1 MKLKTFTVS
10 EVNRYIK
17 SYING
22 NPILSN
28 IKIEGEISNYKLY
41 DSGHSYFSLKD
52 EGSKI
57 SCVIFR
63 GVIEDIIDLY
73 DGLKVEITG
82 SISVYEKDGRYQVY
96 VKKISE
102 SGLGNLF
109 VKFEELKRKLDN
121 EGLFDEIHK
130 KEIPKFQDRVALITS
145 SKGAALRDII
155 SVAQRRNPM
164 TDLLILPVTVQGENS
179 KYEIVDAI
187 KIANS
192 LGDIDL
198 IIISRGGGSIEEL
211 WSFNEEIVAREI
223 YNSAIPIISAVGHET
238 DFTISDFVADMRAPT
253 PSAAAEMALVDM
265 TYIKNMIIDNYEKA
279 INIAENKLSILNNAM
294 KSFSKE
300 NLIEMMEKNIGLR
313 EKEVAFTYEKS
324 IETIDRKISDWGHSM
339 EKSLLRME
347 GVNPLN
353 QFKKGYAIVENKDND
368 IVKSVEELSLG
379 DETKTIFSDGE
390 IVSKILEISKKGV

>member
-28 IKIEGEISNYKLY
+28 IKIEGEISNFKLY

-52 EGSKI
+52 ESSKI

-82 SISVYEKDGRYQVY
+82 SISVYEKDGRYQIY

-109 VKFEELKRKLDN
+109 VKFEELKRKLDS
-121 EGLFDEIHK
+121 EGLFDETHK
-130 KEIPKFQDRVALITS
+130 KGIPKFQDKIALITS
-145 SKGAALRDII
+145 PKGAALRDII

-187 KIANS
+187 KVANS
-192 LGDIDL
+192 LGNIDL

-223 YNSAIPIISAVGHET
+223 YNSDIPIISAVGHET

-253 PSAAAEMALVDM
+253 PSAAAEMAVADM
-265 TYIKNMIIDNYEKA
+265 THIKNMIIDYYGKA
-279 INIAENKLSILNNAM
+279 MNIAENKIFNLNNAM

-300 NLIEMMEKNIGLR
+300 NLVEMMEKNIALR

-339 EKSLLRME
+339 EKSLLRMD

-353 QFKKGYAIVENKDND
+353 QFKKGYAIVENKEND
-368 IVKSVEELSLG
+368 IVKSVVELSSG
-379 DETKTIFSDGE
+379 DEIKTIFSDGE
-390 IVSKILEISKKGV
+390 IVSRILKISKKGV